1 MSWYLHQY
9 LVKDEFHHPG
19 EKSRW
24 LPSASSR
31 GGKRRWARSHWGWGG
46 RLGGPNGDMG
56 KRVQTGDVQV
66 MTWGQGWGYSRVLVQ
81 RDELNFGQIEF
92 KGCKPAGG

>member
-1 MSWYLHQY
+1 MNSTIQ
-9 LVKDEFHHPG
+9 VRKADGFHPPQAEVG
-19 EKSRW
+19 
-24 LPSASSR
+24 R
-31 GGKRRWARSHWGWGG
+31 GGGLGAIGG
-46 RLGGPNGDMG
+46 GGGCLGGPNGDMG